1 MMAKVIALTSF
12 EHHGSRSRGAEFD
25 VSNQHADLLV
35 KRGLVKLAGEAA
47 AAGGCPAAPT
57 GAANDGAQLVRQKA
71 AAAIAAIAAV
81 TDLEMLDAALKAE
94 IGKGEKSRAT
104 VIEAIEVAIKAA
116 TPAQA

>member
-35 KRGLVKLAGEAA
+35 KRGLVKLAGEAD
-47 AAGGCPAAPT
+47 AAGGGPAAPT
-57 GAANDGAQLVRQKA
+57 GGSNEGAQLVRQKA
-71 AAAIAAIAAV
+71 ADAIAAITAV

-94 IGKGEKSRAT
+94 TGKGEKSRAT
-104 VIEAIEVAIKAA
+104 VIEAIEAAIKAA

>member
-1 MMAKVIALTSF
+1 MAKVIALTSF

-35 KRGLVKLAGEAA
+35 KRGLVKLAGEAD
-47 AAGGCPAAPT
+47 AAGCGPAAPT
-57 GAANDGAQLVRQKA
+57 GGSNEGAQLVRQKA
-71 AAAIAAIAAV
+71 ADAIAAITAV

-94 IGKGEKSRAT
+94 TGKGEKPRAT
-104 VIEAIEVAIKAA
+104 VIEAIEAAIKAA

>member
-35 KRGLVKLAGEAA
+35 KRGIVKLAGQAA
-47 AAGGCPAAPT
+47 AAGAGPVVPT
-57 GAANDGAQLVRQKA
+57 GGTDDGAQLVRQKA
-71 AAAIAAIAAV
+71 ADAIAAIAAV
-81 TDLEMLDAALKAE
+81 TDLEMLDAAIKAE
-94 IGKGEKSRAT
+94 TGKGEKSRAT
-104 VIEAIEVAIKAA
+104 VIEAIEAAIKAA

>member
-1 MMAKVIALTSF
+1 MAKVIALTSF

-25 VSNQHADLLV
+25 VSTQHADLLV

-47 AAGGCPAAPT
+47 AAAGGSVAPN
-57 GAANDGAQLVRQKA
+57 GAVGEGSQLVRQKA

-81 TDLEMLDAALKAE
+81 ADLAMLEAALKAE
-94 IGKGEKSRAT
+94 TAKGEKARAT
-104 VIEAIEVAIKAA
+104 VIEAIETAIKAA